1 MSLDAAILSAINVK
15 SAQLTSDIQDRIT
28 VGRIIEFSAS
38 MPADF
43 TVDGM
48 RFLRAGLIETDTSK
62 FDQNLFPFSVL
73 SALQPRDSSI
83 GSIADLCHSP
93 AGVFV
98 AVGASGGAVRAKKD
112 DATTW
117 TSSTSGSGAFY
128 AVDSS
133 ATAAVG
139 VDSGGA
145 IYRWPIAMGDSSG
158 ISAGTSITNPL
169 GTSNGA
175 SIAYGNGVFVV
186 TQYNKTAR
194 SVNDGVTFSAVTNP
208 LPTHTSP
215 NSFVGF
221 GNGQFLFISNGSAA
235 LSSDGATWTQVAA
248 VNASQKP
255 FYANGY
261 WHVQSDNSLYRAND
275 SALSGWTLI
284 ATLPSTDDRV
294 YFDGGKFI
302 QMTSSGMFV
311 GEKPSAMVCLALT
324 DLTGA
329 AIAGGVMAKRPNG
342 TWTFISSA
350 GKCWDGLAVHAGVA
364 NTVTPASGGA
374 KYMRIS

>member
-1 MSLDAAILSAINVK
+1 MSLDAAIFSAINVK

-73 SALQPRDSSI
+73 SALQPRDTSI

-98 AVGASGGAVRAKKD
+98 AVGASGAVRAKKD

-117 TSSTSGSGAFY
+117 TSSVDGSGNFLS
-128 AVDSS
+128 VDSS

-139 VDSGGA
+139 VDSAGG
-145 IYRWPIAMGDSSG
+145 IWRWPISLGGSSG

-169 GTSNGA
+169 GTSGGA
-175 SIAYGNGVFVV
+175 SMAYGNGVFVV

-194 SVNDGVTFSAVTNP
+194 SVNDGVAFSSVTNP
-208 LPTHTSP
+208 LTTQTTFPS
-215 NSFVGF
+215 SVGF
-221 GNGQFLFISNGSAA
+221 GNGQFLFLSNGSAA
-235 LSSDGATWTQVAA
+235 LSSNGATWTQVAA
-248 VNASQKP
+248 VSASQKP

-261 WHVQSDNSLYRAND
+261 WHVQSGNSLRRAND
-275 SALSGWTLI
+275 AALSGWTLI
-284 ATLPSTDDRV
+284 ATLPSTDRV

-302 QMTSSGMFV
+302 QMTSSGVFA
-311 GEKPSAMVCLALT
+311 GDKPSAMGCLATT
-324 DLTGA
+324 DLAGA
-329 AIAGGVMAKRPNG
+329 AIAGGVMAKRTNG

-350 GKCWDGLAVHAGVA
+350 GKCWDGLAVHAGVV
-364 NTVTPASGGA
+364 NSVTPASGGA

>member
-48 RFLRAGLIETDTSK
+48 RFLRAGLIETDTTK
-62 FDQNLFPFSVL
+62 FDQNLFPLSVL

-83 GSIADLCHSP
+83 GYINDLCHSP

-98 AVGASGGAVRAKKD
+98 AVGFTGAVNAKKD

-117 TSSTSGSGAFY
+117 TTSTSGAGNFQS
-128 AVDSS
+128 VDSS

-139 VDSGGA
+139 ADSAGG
-145 IYRWPIAMGDSSG
+145 IWRWPISLGGSSG

-169 GTSNGA
+169 GTSSGA
-175 SIAYGNGVFVV
+175 SVAYGNGVFVV
-186 TQYNKTAR
+186 TQNNKTAR

-208 LPTHTSP
+208 LPTHTST

-221 GNGQFLFISNGSAA
+221 GNGQFLFLSNGSAA

-248 VNASQKP
+248 VSASQKP

-261 WHVQSDNSLYRAND
+261 WHVQSGNSLYRAND

-284 ATLPSTDDRV
+284 AKLPSTDRV

-311 GEKPSAMVCLALT
+311 GEKPSAMVCIT
-324 DLTGA
+324 PNDLKNDSIVGC
-329 AIAGGVMAKRPNG
+329 VMAKRTNG
-342 TWTFISSA
+342 AWTFISSD

-364 NTVTPASGGA
+364 NSVTPASGGA

>member
-1 MSLDAAILSAINVK
+1 MSLDAAILNAINVK
-15 SAQLTSDIQDRIT
+15 SAQLASGIQDRVT

-43 TVDGM
+43 AVDGM

-62 FDQNLFPFSVL
+62 FDQSLFSLSVF

-83 GSIADLCHSP
+83 GSISGLCHSP

-98 AVGASGGAVRAKKD
+98 AVGASGAVRAKKD

-117 TSSTSGSGAFY
+117 TSSTSGSGSFLD
-128 AVDSS
+128 VDSS

-139 VDSGGA
+139 CDSAGG
-145 IYRWPIAMGDSSG
+145 IWRWPIYLGGSSG

-169 GTSNGA
+169 GTSGGA
-175 SIAYGNGVFVV
+175 SMAYGNGVFVV

-194 SVNDGVTFSAVTNP
+194 SVNDGVAFSSVTNP
-208 LPTHTSP
+208 LPTQTST

-221 GNGQFLFISNGSAA
+221 GNGQFLFLSNDSAA
-235 LSSDGATWTQVAA
+235 LSSDGATWTQVAD
-248 VNASQKP
+248 VNATKKP

-261 WHVQSDNSLYRAND
+261 WHVQYLNSLYRAND

-284 ATLPSTDDRV
+284 ATLPSTDRV

-302 QMTSSGMFV
+302 QMTSSGVFA
-311 GEKPSAMVCLALT
+311 GDNPSAMGCLATT
-324 DLTGA
+324 DLTGVA
-329 AIAGGVMAKRPNG
+329 MAGGVIAKRTNG
-342 TWTFISSA
+342 TWTFISSD

-364 NTVTPASGGA
+364 NSVTPASGGA